1 MRIFSSIVLL
11 AFLLSSC
18 GTPVN
23 NDGKTNADPAAK
35 RDSMLKLIKG
45 DEDRIAA
52 SAKNAMLSPELA
64 SQAVNHY
71 TLFAREFPKDSNAA
85 MYMFKAADIYASAMH
100 KYDQAIELLQK
111 IISDHPGF
119 RKMPV
124 CYFELGVIYDDYLN
138 DDAKAKEY
146 YEDFLKKYPDHP
158 LAPQVKSL
166 ISYLGKSN
174 EELMKEFEKKNEG
187 K

>member
-1 MRIFSSIVLL
+1 M
-11 AFLLSSC
+11 LSAC

-23 NDGKTNADPAAK
+23 TDGKGKSDPNAR
-35 RDSMLKLIKG
+35 RDSMQKLIKN
-45 DEDRIAA
+45 DEDMIAA
-52 SAKNAMLSPELA
+52 NAKNAMLSPELA

-71 TLFAREFPKDSNAA
+71 TLFARDFPKDSNAA
-85 MYMFKAADIYASAMH
+85 IYMFKAADIYASAMH
-100 KYDQAIELLQK
+100 KYDQAIALLEK
-111 IISDHPGF
+111 IITDHPDF

-124 CYFELGVIYDDYLN
+124 CYFEMGVIYDDYLN

-146 YEDFLKKYPDHP
+146 YESFLQKYPDHP